1 MNRWL
6 TDYLLPWHLL
16 RVQSCCSV
24 QPHATL
30 STRSRPGRFKGKARG
45 DKICFRFQQVFTYI
59 YIYNVATT
67 NTYQIAGEKTK
78 DVYLLSRAV
87 LQLRLWHFLKSKIT
101 QNKWAILWWLKYL
114 PQRPQFLKKDDSMIR
129 SDVLVLHM
137 LKLNMW
143 KPEILLF
150 SYLKLVGSCFS
161 GTKCQ
166 GEDSIHHTNS
176 CM

>member
-59 YIYNVATT
+59 YIYINKICSC
-67 NTYQIAGEKTK
+67 NKHISNSRRENYK
-78 DVYLLSRAV
+78 DVHLLSRAV
-87 LQLRLWHFLKSKIT
+87 LQLRLMTFVKSKK
-101 QNKWAILWWLKYL
+101 QNRWASKASG
-114 PQRPQFLKKDDSMIR
+114 LKKER
-129 SDVLVLHM
+129 W
-137 LKLNMW
+137 LNELGPMFW
-143 KPEILLF
+143 CYICWSSTCGSPEISSPTLF
-150 SYLKLVGSCFS
+150 SYQ
-161 GTKCQ
+161 CQ